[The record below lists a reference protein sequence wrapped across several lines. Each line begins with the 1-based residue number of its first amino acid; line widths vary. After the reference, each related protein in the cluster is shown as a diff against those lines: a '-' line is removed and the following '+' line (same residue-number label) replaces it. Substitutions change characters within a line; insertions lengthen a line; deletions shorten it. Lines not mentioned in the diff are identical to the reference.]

1 LSISRKELPE
11 ELPDPWSEFSL
22 PEAVVYCFRK
32 QKRVEARVSGEKTY
46 LQLTLEHLPRFDDH
60 KGGVLVVMQDLS
72 EGLRLEANQQRF
84 LANAAH
90 ELKTPIGAIIGASE
104 LLLTGDDEEPE
115 LRRRFLNHIHSE
127 ACRMQQLSETLL
139 QMARTGWDLREPNL
153 EVLCLDTA
161 ARKAAERVEPLVES
175 AGLKL
180 CVEGQGTHVRA
191 DAEWLEQA
199 LLVVLSNAI
208 KNSGWGR
215 RIRLRVSD
223 AAVAVEDEGAGISEE
238 ELPYVFDLFY
248 QGKES
253 SGGFGLGLPICK
265 DLVERMGGEISIDS
279 QEGVGTTVEIELPEA
294 ETDA

>member
-1 LSISRKELPE
+1 
-11 ELPDPWSEFSL
+11 
-22 PEAVVYCFRK
+22 
-32 QKRVEARVSGEKTY
+32 
-46 LQLTLEHLPRFDDH
+46 
-60 KGGVLVVMQDLS
+60 
-72 EGLRLEANQQRF
+72 

-153 EVLCLDTA
+153 EVLCLDAA

-199 LLVVLSNAI
+199 LLVVLSNAV

-223 AAVAVEDEGAGISEE
+223 ATVAVEDEGAGISEE

-279 QEGVGTTVEIELPEA
+279 QKGVGTTVEIELPEA